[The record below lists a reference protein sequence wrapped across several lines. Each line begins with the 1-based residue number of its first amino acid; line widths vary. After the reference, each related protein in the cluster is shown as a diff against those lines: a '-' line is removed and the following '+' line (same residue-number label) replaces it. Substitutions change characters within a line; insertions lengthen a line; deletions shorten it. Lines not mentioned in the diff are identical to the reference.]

1 MLVPREPQLLGG
13 ARSPSRLHL
22 PLVRWLYKTGQ
33 LNGLAQARKAT
44 LPERFVQHK
53 RNTV

>member
-13 ARSPSRLHL
+13 ARSPSRLHF
-22 PLVRWLYKTGQ
+22 YKTGQ